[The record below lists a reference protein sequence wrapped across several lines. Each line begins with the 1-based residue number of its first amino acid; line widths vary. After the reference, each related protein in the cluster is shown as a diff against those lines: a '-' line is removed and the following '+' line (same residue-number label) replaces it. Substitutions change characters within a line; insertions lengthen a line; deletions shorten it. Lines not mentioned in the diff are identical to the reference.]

1 MNVSDIISIIC
12 SIIGIIIAGI
22 SLAVSI
28 IIFKSQRKL
37 ENSLNERDEKRYNS
51 QVEADANKF
60 IQKYNVNDE
69 IQLLALC
76 VIAKKYDS
84 TFPYRRQIYKD
95 FCCLNDDVQIE
106 VLKKMDIDLRLMDL
120 DNKNFFDNCLELL
133 KVDLKKYFP
142 SYESFYSDHFYD
154 GAKYFYRSIKN
165 YKDEKVPEINVT
177 FSNGIKATYVKFD
190 DIVTDILAR
199 VDYKDYLKPLNE
211 LSDKDKINYL
221 FNINTDLGS
230 ARGGQ
235 EIVMDYLECLIAK
248 YVPIYLY
255 KHKPEYEEELE
266 KGNAIENIGYY
277 CDYFAFKDDYYMED
291 LFLEALLTL
300 NVYTI
305 KDKDSLIK
313 DGEVICEK

>member
-1 MNVSDIISIIC
+1 MTTSDIISVIC

-37 ENSLNERDEKRYNS
+37 ENSINERDEKRYHS

-60 IQKYNVNDE
+60 IQKYNANDE

-84 TFPYRRQIYKD
+84 TVPYRRQIYKD
-95 FCCLNDDVQIE
+95 FCCLNDEVKRE
-106 VLKKMDIDLRLMDL
+106 VLRKMDIDLRLMNL
-120 DNKNFFDNCLELL
+120 ERKNFFDHCLDLL
-133 KVDLKKYFP
+133 KEDLKKYYP
-142 SYESFYSDHFYD
+142 DYQSFYDDHFYD
-154 GAKYFYRSIKN
+154 GAKYLYRSLEN
-165 YKDEKVPEINVT
+165 YKNEKVPELKVVY
-177 FSNGIKATYVKFD
+177 SNGVLAEFKKYD

-211 LSDKDKINYL
+211 LSDKDKISYL

-230 ARGGQ
+230 ALGGQ

-255 KHKPEYEEELE
+255 NHKPEYEEELE
-266 KGNAIENIGYY
+266 KGNTIENIGYY

-300 NVYTI
+300 NVYTVKKEESSI
-305 KDKDSLIK
+305 KG
-313 DGEVICEK
+313 GE

>member
-1 MNVSDIISIIC
+1 MNTSDIISIIC
-12 SIIGIIIAGI
+12 SIIGIVIAGI
-22 SLAVSI
+22 SLSVSI

-51 QVEADANKF
+51 QVEADAIKF
-60 IQKYNVNDE
+60 IQKYNANNE

-106 VLKKMDIDLRLMDL
+106 VLRKMDIDLRLMNL
-120 DNKNFFDNCLELL
+120 ESKNFFEHCLNLL
-133 KVDLKKYFP
+133 KDDLKKYYP
-142 SYESFYSDHFYD
+142 DYQSFYDEHFYD
-154 GAKYFYRSIKN
+154 GAKYLYRSLEN
-165 YKDEKVPEINVT
+165 YKNEKVPELNVVY
-177 FSNGIKATYVKFD
+177 SNGVLAEFKKYD
-190 DIVTDILAR
+190 DIVTDILAK
-199 VDYKDYLKPLNE
+199 VDYKDYLKALNE
-211 LSDKDKINYL
+211 LSDKDKISYL

-255 KHKPEYEEELE
+255 NHKPEYEEELE
-266 KGNAIENIGYY
+266 KGNVIENIGYY

-291 LFLEALLTL
+291 LFLESLLTL
-300 NVYTI
+300 NVYTVKKEESSI
-305 KDKDSLIK
+305 KG
-313 DGEVICEK
+313 GE

>member
-1 MNVSDIISIIC
+1 MNTSDIISFIC
-12 SIIGIIIAGI
+12 SILGTVIAGI

-51 QVEADANKF
+51 QIEADANKF

-95 FCCLNDDVQIE
+95 FCCLNDEVQRE
-106 VLKKMDIDLRLMDL
+106 VLRKMDIDLRLMNL
-120 DNKNFFDNCLELL
+120 ERKNFFEHCLDLL
-133 KVDLKKYFP
+133 KEDLKKYYP
-142 SYESFYSDHFYD
+142 DYQSFYDDHFYD
-154 GAKYFYRSIKN
+154 GAKYLYRSLEN
-165 YKDEKVPEINVT
+165 YKNEKVPELKVVY
-177 FSNGIKATYVKFD
+177 SNGVLAEFKKYD

-211 LSDKDKINYL
+211 LSDKDKISYL

-230 ARGGQ
+230 ALGGQ

-255 KHKPEYEEELE
+255 NHKPEYEEELE

-300 NVYTI
+300 NVYIVKKEESSI
-305 KDKDSLIK
+305 KG
-313 DGEVICEK
+313 GE